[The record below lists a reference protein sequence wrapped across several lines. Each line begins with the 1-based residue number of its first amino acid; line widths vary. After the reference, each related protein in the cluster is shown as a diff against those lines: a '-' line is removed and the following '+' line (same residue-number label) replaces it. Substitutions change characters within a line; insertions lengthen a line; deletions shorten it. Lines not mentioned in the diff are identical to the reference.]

1 MVIDVEVIGIIGE
14 YNPFHS
20 GHKYHINKV
29 KEIYPDSILVAVIS
43 TSFTQRGNISV
54 LNKWD
59 KTNILLDNNI
69 DLVIELPF
77 VYSTQSADKF
87 AYGAL
92 KILNEIGI
100 DRLVFGSECNDINL
114 LKEIASL
121 QINNKQFDLKVKKY
135 LDEGNN
141 YPTSLSLAIKDFNIK
156 KIDSPNDLLGIS
168 YIKEI
173 LKNNYNIIPLCIKR
187 SNSFHGNN
195 KGIIKSAS
203 ELREFI
209 NKNKDIKKYINYDE
223 NLIYKNI
230 DEFNLLKYKII
241 TSDIKNYMTVDEGI
255 EGRIYKY
262 IMESSNKDELIKCIK
277 TKRYTYNKI
286 NRMLTHIL
294 CCLTK
299 DEANLDIDYIRILGF
314 NSNGKSYLNKIK
326 KNTSIPFVTRYKDT
340 DSKLLDIEYKVLK
353 IYSIIAND
361 KSLIK
366 KELSKPIYK

>member
-1 MVIDVEVIGIIGE
+1 MEVIGIIGE
-14 YNPFHS
+14 YNPFHL
-20 GHKYHINKV
+20 GHKYHIDKI
-29 KEIYPDSILVAVIS
+29 KEMYPDSILVAVIS

-54 LNKWD
+54 LNKWN

-100 DRLVFGSECNDINL
+100 NRLIFGSECNDIKL

-121 QINNKQFDLKVKKY
+121 QINNKEFDKKVKLY
-135 LDEGNN
+135 LDKGNN

-173 LKNNYNIIPLCIKR
+173 IKNNFNIIPECIKR
-187 SNSFHGNN
+187 SNNFHGNN
-195 KGIIKSAS
+195 KGVIKSAS

-209 NKNKDIKKYINYDE
+209 NKNKDIKKYINYDKK
-223 NLIYKNI
+223 LIYKNT
-230 DEFNLLKYKII
+230 DDFSLLKYKII
-241 TSDIKNYMTVDEGI
+241 SSDIKSYMTVDEGI
-255 EGRIYKY
+255 ERRIYKY
-262 IMESSNKDELIKCIK
+262 ILEANNKDDLIKGIK

-299 DEANLDIDYIRILGF
+299 DEANLNIDYIRILGF
-314 NSNGKSYLNKIK
+314 NSIGKSYLNKIK
-326 KNTSIPFVTRYKDT
+326 KNTNIPFVTRYKDT
-340 DSKLLDIEYKVLK
+340 DSKLLDIEYRVLK
-353 IYSIIAND
+353 IYSILVDD

-366 KELSKPIYK
+366 KELNKPIYK